1 MEGHSGCSD
10 LLGEKM
16 EQFNYFNVGVIVS
29 FIFEQEMSRSFN
41 FPVNVVLELKEA
53 ECFDLENMKNAKN
66 KALLQLEQI
75 FGKTKMESY
84 IEQADFVIPSVF
96 SISFLGSNT
105 HEGFLGEEPTS
116 SLAES
121 QES

>member
-1 MEGHSGCSD
+1 MNIDKDAVS
-10 LLGEKM
+10 M

-41 FPVNVVLELKEA
+41 LPVNVVLELKEA
-53 ECFDLENMKNAKN
+53 ECFDLENIKKANK

-84 IEQADFVIPSVF
+84 IEQADFIIPSVF
-96 SISFLGSNT
+96 SISFLGSST
-105 HEGFLGEEPTS
+105 HKGFLGKEDKEKDNGTN
-116 SLAES
+116 L
-121 QES
+121 